1 MTQKKIIMRTKNGV
15 IEVEAVGFVGPTCK
29 TRSEFLIRAL
39 GDEIVEDLKPVYY
52 ETEQEEETIK
62 YRPLCG

>member
-52 ETEQEEETIK
+52 ETEQEEEKICYK
-62 YRPLCG
+62 PLCG